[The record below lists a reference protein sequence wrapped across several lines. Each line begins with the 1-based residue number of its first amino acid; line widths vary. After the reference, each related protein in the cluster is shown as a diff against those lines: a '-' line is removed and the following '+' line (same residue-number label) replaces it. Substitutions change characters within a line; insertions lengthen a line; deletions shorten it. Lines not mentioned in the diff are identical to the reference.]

1 MVLSQC
7 YSIAKNTVNILIV
20 WSVYLFIINVG
31 MLYQDTLIILLLAQ
45 LLIFVSAVVT
55 VRGYLFK
62 VLESIYIL
70 MTNK

>member
-20 WSVYLFIINVG
+20 WSVYLFVINVG
-31 MLYQDTLIILLLAQ
+31 MLYQDTPAILWLAQ

-55 VRGYLFK
+55 VKGYLIK